1 MLSYEE
7 GDPSLRTLSNPVR
20 SMNQVARNLLAAIN
34 TNAKTT
40 LPGVIACVI
49 AFALVACGGT
59 KPEPVAEAQAEAAT
73 TKGPRLI
80 KLEGKT
86 ADQLQIQTESISRTE
101 IIVPLHLTGR
111 IEPDFG
117 KEVDVSSR
125 VTGKVRV
132 VKVRPGD
139 VVAAHQ
145 YLAQV
150 DSREI
155 SELEAEIIE
164 AQAKLTT
171 AQAHEERERQI
182 FEEQLQRPK
191 TLIEAQAV
199 YQAAKVRK
207 ELAESEYKRVE
218 GLMKERIA
226 AAKDYISAK
235 AHLATATVEYNQ
247 ASSDLQRE
255 QSLYKNKAM
264 MKRDLQLAQA
274 ETAREKQ
281 HFQTLKQR
289 LIFLGVTS
297 VDQLLK
303 SGRLSGVVNV
313 TAPVAGVISHMDI
326 AQGEVIHPEKSIFKI
341 TDLSTVIVRAD
352 LPEVDLNR
360 VKMGALV
367 NIRVPSYPKQ
377 TFKGV
382 ISYISDHV
390 NPESR
395 TLSVR
400 ARLENP
406 QRKFRTNMFA
416 EIDLEGEPRM
426 VLACPKAAIQEHDH
440 EKVVFVA
447 HEQGF
452 EERKI
457 KTGIE
462 NETFVEVVSGIE
474 PGEKVA
480 TQGSLMLKTEL
491 TYKH

>member
-1 MLSYEE
+1 
-7 GDPSLRTLSNPVR
+7 
-20 SMNQVARNLLAAIN
+20 MNQVAKKLLAAIN
-34 TNAKTT
+34 TNAKST
-40 LPGVIACVI
+40 LPGMACVI
-49 AFALVACGGT
+49 CFVLAGCGSGA
-59 KPEPVAEAQAEAAT
+59 KPEVATEAQAEAAT
-73 TKGPRLI
+73 SKGPRLI

-86 ADQLQIQTESISRTE
+86 ADQLQIQTETVSRTE
-101 IIVPLHLTGR
+101 IVVPLHLTGR

-139 VVAAHQ
+139 IVAAHQ
-145 YLAQV
+145 DLAQV

-164 AQAKLTT
+164 AQAKLTM

-226 AAKDYISAK
+226 AAKDYIAAK
-235 AHLATATVEYNQ
+235 ANLATATVEYNQ
-247 ASSDLQRE
+247 ANSDLQRE

-264 MKRDLQLAQA
+264 MRRDLQLAQA

-289 LIFLGVTS
+289 LLFLGVTT
-297 VDQLLK
+297 VDQLIK
-303 SGRLSGVVNV
+303 SGHISGVVNI
-313 TAPVAGVISHMDI
+313 TAPVAGAISHMDI

-352 LPEVDLNR
+352 LPEVDLGR
-360 VKMGALV
+360 VKMGAIV

-395 TLSVR
+395 TLSIR

-406 QRKFRTNMFA
+406 MRKFRTNMFA
-416 EIDLEGEPRM
+416 EIDLEGEPRL
-426 VLACPKAAIQEHDH
+426 VLACPKAAVQEHDH
-440 EKVVFVA
+440 EKVVFIA
-447 HEQGF
+447 HESGF

-462 NETFVEVVSGIE
+462 NENFVEVVSGIE